1 MLKLN
6 NIHSTA
12 IGSKKKSNR
21 KLENTLRKM
30 KINTTY
36 ENVWDIARAGL
47 RRKFVVI
54 QVYVKK
60 EERLKINNLTLY
72 LRDLEKWSKLSPKFV
87 GKKEIQ
93 NRNKQNREY
102 KIKNVGETKFSE
114 KVSSRQ
120 AFSQTRKEREKI

>member
-1 MLKLN
+1 MLGLKTILNTLKQTEILPSIFSGQNTIKLETNRKKCRNFTSMLKLN

-54 QVYVKK
+54 
-60 EERLKINNLTLY
+60 
-72 LRDLEKWSKLSPKFV
+72 
-87 GKKEIQ
+87 
-93 NRNKQNREY
+93 
-102 KIKNVGETKFSE
+102 
-114 KVSSRQ
+114 
-120 AFSQTRKEREKI
+120 